1 VRKLLRGIDEFR
13 RTRRA
18 ALVPTFA
25 RLALGQK
32 PDAIAIACSD
42 SRVSPVEF
50 ASTDPGDVF
59 VVRNV
64 GNLVP
69 PYDED
74 APPRASS
81 AGAAIEFALAL
92 LPIEDVVVCGHSDCG
107 AMRAI
112 HEGRVPPGTPHL
124 DAWLE
129 HGRRALAGIAS
140 GPPGLAP
147 HDHLSQ
153 QSVLRQIENL
163 RTYPAVREGERAG
176 RIRLAAWWFDIARAE
191 VLDYDAKLGRFV
203 PLDEARIARLLAE
216 RETPRGGRT
225 PEARA

>member
-13 RTRRA
+13 RTRREA
-18 ALVPTFA
+18 YAETFA

-32 PDAIAIACSD
+32 PDALAIACSD

-50 ASTDPGDVF
+50 ASSEPGDVF

-69 PYDED
+69 PYEED
-74 APPRASS
+74 APRAYS
-81 AGAAIEFALAL
+81 AGAAIEYALAV
-92 LPIEDVVVCGHSDCG
+92 LPIEDVVVCGHSECG

-112 HEGRVPPGTPHL
+112 HEGTVLPGAPHL
-124 DAWLE
+124 NAWLD
-129 HGRRALAGIAS
+129 HGRRSLQGVPPP
-140 GPPGLAP
+140 PPGLAV
-147 HDHLSQ
+147 HNHLSQ

-163 RTYPAVREGERAG
+163 RTYPAVRDGEREG
-176 RIRLAAWWFDIARAE
+176 RIRLSAWWFDIARAE
-191 VLDYDAKLGRFV
+191 VLDYEGATQRFV

-216 RETPRGGRT
+216 RETSHDGTPRD
-225 PEARA
+225 

>member
-1 VRKLLRGIDEFR
+1 MKKLLRGIDDFR

-18 ALVPTFA
+18 AYADTFA

-50 ASTDPGDVF
+50 ASTEPGDVF

-69 PYDED
+69 RYDEETG
-74 APPRASS
+74 PRASS
-81 AGAAIEFALAL
+81 AGAAVEYALAV
-92 LPIEDVVVCGHSDCG
+92 LPIEDIVVCGHSACG
-107 AMRAI
+107 AMIAI
-112 HEGRVPPGTPHL
+112 HEGRIPPGTPHL

-129 HGRRALAGIAS
+129 YGRHALEGI
-140 GPPGLAP
+140 PPCPKGLAP
-147 HDHLSQ
+147 HDHVSQ
-153 QSVLRQIENL
+153 QNVLRQVENL
-163 RTYPAVREGERAG
+163 RTYPAVREGEHAG
-176 RIRLAAWWFDIARAE
+176 RLHLHAWWFDIARAE
-191 VLDYDAKLGRFV
+191 VLEFDRDAKRFA

-216 RETPRGGRT
+216 RGEP
-225 PEARA
+225 PPPHAR